1 MNYTRLLSSLAGSL
15 AGSAG
20 GSMLGGALGGRSGSL
35 AGSLAGSIAGSVL
48 GGKAAGGGGSLLQ
61 GLEGLMS
68 GANQGNAQNR
78 AAPQGPALT
87 PAPNLQ
93 APQVAP
99 AVAARSADANI
110 QGLDDTQAEVL
121 IRAMLN
127 SAKSDG
133 QADQAEFDRIV
144 SELGHLDSEEREY
157 LRSEMTAPF
166 VEPSVLA
173 GAVPTNLAPH
183 AYAVS
188 VMAVDVDKIAEKRY
202 LLDFAG
208 QLGLDE
214 NQVNQI
220 HAELGI
226 AV

>member
-1 MNYTRLLSSLAGSL
+1 
-15 AGSAG
+15 
-20 GSMLGGALGGRSGSL
+20 MLGRAVGGRSGSL
-35 AGSLAGSIAGSVL
+35 VGSLAGSLAGSVL
-48 GGKAAGGGGSLLQ
+48 GGKAAGGGGSLLN
-61 GLEGLMS
+61 GLEELMS
-68 GANQGNAQNR
+68 GANQGGAQKS
-78 AAPQGPALT
+78 ATPQGAALRAT
-87 PAPNLQ
+87 PNLDVPQ
-93 APQVAP
+93 AAP
-99 AVAARSADANI
+99 AVAAKSADAGI

-144 SELGHLDSEEREY
+144 SELGQLDSEEREY
-157 LRSEMTAPF
+157 LRNEMTAPF
-166 VEPSVLA
+166 VEPSVMA
-173 GAVPTNLAPH
+173 GAVPTTLAPH

-188 VMAVDVDKIAEKRY
+188 VMAIDVDKIAEKRY

-214 NQVNQI
+214 NQVDQI

-226 AV
+226 VV